1 VNLLI
6 FSNRLVHFPL
16 PGILQGLLTPVAYD
30 DWVRVKAWALYKR
43 DKKRGLPAALN
54 GSIGLYKETVNGS
67 VAASG
72 PLDPYTGDILAWNL
86 IGAWD
91 PEKAKIDCGYV
102 KQFYL
107 MPTVD
112 HIDPCADTL
121 AFEICSWEVNCCKS
135 FLNPV
140 EFLDMCGKV
149 IKRWEKILKM
159 EFRSEKPENG
169 FPAIYPLP
177 PFLQGVCTPAQYE
190 KWLLTRAKELYKR
203 DKKMGRA
210 CAVQSSRSLYRR
222 AIHAAACASGPL
234 DPYTGDALTW
244 NLIGKWDAAKGND
257 DHDIFRKEFTLLPTV
272 DHIDPEM
279 KDLDFE
285 ICSWLINCCKSGR
298 TPEEFIGLCGKVV
311 RWKAPPEIPP
321 ACAGAPAGRPQGEQR
336 INFGYWY

>member
-1 VNLLI
+1 MKA
-6 FSNRLVHFPL
+6 NRLVHFPL
-16 PGILQGLLTPVAYD
+16 PGILQGLLTPAAYD

-54 GSIGLYKETVNGS
+54 VSIGLYKETVNGA

-72 PLDPYTGDILAWNL
+72 PLDPYTGVALAWDL

-91 PEKAKIDCGYV
+91 PEKAKTDCGYV

-112 HIDPCADTL
+112 HIDPRADTL

-135 FLNPV
+135 FLNPA

-149 IKRWEKILKM
+149 MERRGKATSPRAPLLGKEKGRLDIRESMTPESRQAAGGLKID
-159 EFRSEKPENG
+159 S
-169 FPAIYPLP
+169 FPAQYLLP
-177 PFLQGVCTPAQYE
+177 PFLEDVCTLAQYS

-210 CAVQSSRSLYRR
+210 CAMQSSRSLYRR

-298 TPEEFIGLCGKVV
+298 TPEEFIGLCGKVMEYAK
-311 RWKAPPEIPP
+311 R
-321 ACAGAPAGRPQGEQR
+321 
-336 INFGYWY
+336 